1 MNMHEVLLPKT
12 VTINEELFSQVKERR
27 RGVGI
32 YANASRTRY
41 VRMGATQD
49 VRRELA
55 FQKELLQ
62 GGFPVAAVLQQGTYG
77 LLAYWIEESLGAAHF
92 GDLFAVDMEH
102 DGVISDLRFDQFL
115 EIVVRFQQ
123 AQQKT
128 MRTISLDGENLMQ
141 TVYFEELVKELP
153 DAQAKMWDAWHKM
166 TRVLKTLPLC
176 LTHGDFLPNNIME
189 RGVIDLADHFEGPI
203 GFDMVNAITTS
214 YWFPGTM
221 GFEYRRRSS
230 FSESQI
236 DTYLEAVRSYTADQR
251 SWDILDYFDSLFL
264 LRACWWT
271 VRNQDM
277 PLLQEWRYERFL
289 ELVDLFLEGTSLYI
303 HWRESKD
310 L

>member
-1 MNMHEVLLPKT
+1 MHEVLLPKT
-12 VTINEELFSQVKERR
+12 VTINEELFTQVKERR

-32 YANASRTRY
+32 YSNEAHTRY
-41 VRMGATQD
+41 VRMGSAQA

-62 GGFPVAAVLQQGTYG
+62 GGFPVAQILHQGNYG
-77 LLAYWIEESLGAAHF
+77 LLSYWIEESLGVAHF
-92 GDLFAVDMEH
+92 GDLFAEDTE
-102 DGVISDLRFDQFL
+102 DGGAISENHFDQFL
-115 EIVVRFQQ
+115 KVVVHFQR

-128 MRTISLDGENLMQ
+128 MRTATLEDEALLHV
-141 TVYFEELVKELP
+141 VYFEELVQELP
-153 DAQAKMWDAWHKM
+153 EAQTKMWDAWHKM
-166 TRVLKTLPLC
+166 MRILKTIPLC

-236 DTYLEAVRSYTADQR
+236 EAYLEAVRTYAIDQQ
-251 SWDILDYFDSLFL
+251 SWDILDYFDALFL

-289 ELVDLFLEGTSLYI
+289 ELIDLFLEGASLYT
-303 HWRESKD
+303 HWRERKD